1 MIPIIEFVLGIAV
14 LVYSAEK
21 LIAHLVGVA
30 SRWAISLFLVAVVFT
45 GIEFDDLA
53 YGIVLNIDDLKSA
66 ALGTVIGTTVAM
78 TGIVLALAA
87 LIAPCE
93 FEVPK
98 SYLVLFVASPIVMYA
113 FAATGALTLVTG
125 VILCLLFVAFVGW
138 IAYCEKAGRRPIWRN
153 EEFYE
158 QLETVG
164 AGVGG
169 GAGTATLVAGGDD
182 AAPGGGNGGGAGPG
196 VGGGPGGGGP
206 GGSGPGG
213 SGSGGFDLP
222 PDLRVDQ
229 AFLRARQHSP
239 WAALGWAVVALI
251 GLVIGAIVAGQGT
264 DGILN
269 TFDIDGTVFGVTI
282 ATLALSL
289 EDIFLT
295 VEPQRRG
302 APEIGI
308 ANVLGSVVFSVT
320 GKLGIVLLIG
330 GAITVDAD
338 VLRWHLPVLIVM
350 TALSAIFL
358 ATGRLRRWH
367 GAVLLGLYVIYFVVS
382 LVAFSGVPVD
392 TS

>member
-1 MIPIIEFVLGIAV
+1 MVSIIEFVLGIAV

-30 SRWAISLFLVAVVFT
+30 SRWAVSLFLIAVIFT

-53 YGIVLNIDDLKSA
+53 YGIALNIDDLKQA

-87 LIAPCE
+87 IIAPCE
-93 FEVPK
+93 FDVPK
-98 SYLVLFVASPIVMYA
+98 SYLVLFVAAPVVMYA

-125 VILCLLFVAFVGW
+125 IVLVVLFVAFVGW
-138 IAYCEKAGRRPIWRN
+138 IAYREKASQRPVWRN
-153 EEFYE
+153 AEYYE
-158 QLETVG
+158 QLEEVG

-169 GAGTATLVAGGDD
+169 GAATATLTRGG
-182 AAPGGGNGGGAGPG
+182 GGGADTPAGTG
-196 VGGGPGGGGP
+196 TTGTGGGGF
-206 GGSGPGG
+206 GE
-213 SGSGGFDLP
+213 FDLP
-222 PDLRVDQ
+222 PDLRIDQ
-229 AFLRARQHSP
+229 GFLRARQNSP
-239 WAALGWAVVALI
+239 WAAIAYAVIALI
-251 GLVIGAIVAGQGT
+251 GLVIGAIVAAQGT
-264 DGILN
+264 DGILD

-282 ATLALSL
+282 GTLALSL

-330 GAITVDAD
+330 GAITVDSD
-338 VLRWHLPVLIVM
+338 VLRWHLPVLIFM
-350 TALSAIFL
+350 TVLSAIFL

-367 GAVLLGLYVIYFVVS
+367 GFVLLGLYVVYFVLS
-382 LVAFSGVPVD
+382 LVAFNGVPLD
-392 TS
+392 SN

>member
-1 MIPIIEFVLGIAV
+1 VIPIIEFVLGIAV

-93 FEVPK
+93 FDVPK
-98 SYLVLFVASPIVMYA
+98 SYLVLFVASPLVMYA

-125 VILCLLFVAFVGW
+125 IVLCLLFVAFVGW
-138 IAYCEKAGRRPIWRN
+138 IAYREKAARRPIWRN

-169 GAGTATLVAGGDD
+169 GGTATLVAGGDD
-182 AAPGGGNGGGAGPG
+182 T
-196 VGGGPGGGGP
+196 P
-206 GGSGPGG
+206 GGSGPAGGSASGG
-213 SGSGGFDLP
+213 SGSGGFELP
-222 PDLRVDQ
+222 GDLRVDH

-239 WAALGWAVVALI
+239 WAALGWAVVALV
-251 GLVIGAIVAGQGT
+251 GLVVGAIVAGQGT
-264 DGILN
+264 DGILD

-308 ANVLGSVVFSVT
+308 ANILGSVVFSVT

-338 VLRWHLPVLIVM
+338 VLRWHLPVLVVM
-350 TALSAIFL
+350 TALSAVFL

-367 GAVLLGLYVIYFVVS
+367 GAVLLGLYVVYFVVS
-382 LVAFSGVPVD
+382 LVVFSGVPVD

>member
-1 MIPIIEFVLGIAV
+1 MVSIIEFVLGIAV

-30 SRWAISLFLVAVVFT
+30 SRWAVSLFLIAVIFT

-53 YGIVLNIDDLKSA
+53 YGIALNIDDLKQA

-87 LIAPCE
+87 IIAPCE
-93 FEVPK
+93 FDVPK
-98 SYLVLFVASPIVMYA
+98 SYLVLFVAAPVVMYA

-125 VILCLLFVAFVGW
+125 VVLVLLFVAFVGW
-138 IAYCEKAGRRPIWRN
+138 IAYREKASRRPVWRN
-153 EEFYE
+153 AEYYE
-158 QLETVG
+158 QLEEVG

-169 GAGTATLVAGGDD
+169 GAATATLTRGGGGDGD
-182 AAPGGGNGGGAGPG
+182 VATGSSAGPG
-196 VGGGPGGGGP
+196 PGGPGS
-206 GGSGPGG
+206 GGSGGG
-213 SGSGGFDLP
+213 GLGGFELP
-222 PDLRVDQ
+222 PDLRIDQ
-229 AFLRARQHSP
+229 GFLRARQNSP
-239 WAALGWAVVALI
+239 WTAIAYAVIALV
-251 GLVIGAIVAGQGT
+251 GLVIGAIVAAQGT
-264 DGILN
+264 DGILD

-282 ATLALSL
+282 GTLALSL

-338 VLRWHLPVLIVM
+338 VLAWHLPVLIVM
-350 TALSAIFL
+350 TVIAALFL

-367 GAVLLGLYVIYFVVS
+367 GFVLLGLYVVYFVLS
-382 LVAFSGVPVD
+382 LVVFNGVPLD
-392 TS
+392 SS